1 MGRFTGLLGL
11 IVILAV
17 AWLFSTHKREIK
29 LRLLAWGMGLQF
41 FFALLVLKTDF
52 GIIFQRI
59 GDGVNAMLSYAEVG
73 SQFLFGP
80 LGTKAGPY
88 GVLFA
93 FQVLPIVIFIA
104 SFFSIL
110 YYLGVMQVIVKAMA
124 VGMQKVMGVSG
135 AESLNVAASI
145 FMGQTEAPLTIKP
158 FLAGLTESE
167 LFTIMTAGM
176 AHVSGAVMAAYV
188 KIAGVSITHLLTAVI
203 MTAPATIMLAKIFIP
218 ETEKP
223 ATAGRVDVKI
233 EKTAV
238 NVIDAAAQGAGDGL
252 HLALNIG
259 GMLIAFLAGLTES
272 ELFTIMTAGMA
283 HVSGAVMAAYVKIA
297 GVSITHLLTAV
308 IMTAPATIMLAKIF
322 IPETEKPATAG
333 RVDVKIEKTAVN
345 VIDAAAQGAGDGL
358 HLALNIGGMLIAFL
372 ALIAMVNGILGW
384 VHTLPG
390 MGWMPAS
397 LERIFGLLFA
407 PVAWLLGVPWKDCS
421 VIGDLLGTRLVLNEF
436 VSFLKLG
443 PLKASLDPK
452 SFTIATYAL
461 CGFANFSSI
470 AIQIGGIGALAPTR
484 KSDLARLGLRAVAA
498 GTMANF
504 MSACIAGMLL

>member
-1 MGRFTGLLGL
+1 MGRFTGFLGL
-11 IVILAV
+11 AVILGV
-17 AWLFSTHKREIK
+17 AWLCSTHKKQIK
-29 LRLLAWGMGLQF
+29 LRLIAWGMGLQF
-41 FFALLVLKTDF
+41 AFAILVLKTDF
-52 GIIFQRI
+52 GKIFQAAST
-59 GDGVNAMLSYAEVG
+59 GVNAMLKFAEEG
-73 SQFLFGP
+73 SKFLFGDK
-80 LGTKAGPY
+80 LGAASDQF
-88 GVLFA
+88 GVIFA

-110 YYLGVMQVIVKAMA
+110 YYLGVMQVVVKAMA
-124 VGMQKVMGVSG
+124 IGMQKIMGVSG
-135 AESLNVAASI
+135 AESLDVAASI

-188 KIAGVSITHLLTAVI
+188 KVAGVSIIHLLTAVI

-223 ATAGRVDVKI
+223 VTAGRVDIKV
-233 EKTAV
+233 
-238 NVIDAAAQGAGDGL
+238 
-252 HLALNIG
+252 
-259 GMLIAFLAGLTES
+259 
-272 ELFTIMTAGMA
+272 
-283 HVSGAVMAAYVKIA
+283 
-297 GVSITHLLTAV
+297 
-308 IMTAPATIMLAKIF
+308 
-322 IPETEKPATAG
+322 
-333 RVDVKIEKTAVN
+333 EKTAVN

-372 ALIAMVNGILGW
+372 ALIAMANGILGW
-384 VHTLPG
+384 IHTLPL
-390 MGWMPAS
+390 MGWLRGS
-397 LERIFGLLFA
+397 LEQIFGMIFA
-407 PVAWLLGVPWKDCS
+407 PVAFILGVPWKDCG

-436 VSFLKLG
+436 VAFLKLG
-443 PLKASLDPK
+443 PMKATLDPR

>member
-1 MGRFTGLLGL
+1 MQRFTGILGL
-11 IVILAV
+11 VVILAV
-17 AWLFSTHKREIK
+17 AWLFSTHKRQIK
-29 LRLLAWGMGLQF
+29 LRLIVWGMGLQIL
-41 FFALLVLKTDF
+41 FAVLVLKTDF
-52 GIIFQRI
+52 GIVFKRI
-59 GDGVNAMLSYAEVG
+59 GDGVNAMLEFAEVG

-80 LGTKAGPY
+80 LGTKGGPF
-88 GVLFA
+88 GVVFA

-110 YYLGVMQVIVKAMA
+110 YYLGVMQAVVKAMA
-124 VGMQKVMGVSG
+124 IGMQKVMGVSG

-218 ETEKP
+218 ETGKP
-223 ATAGRVDVKI
+223 ATAGRVDIQV
-233 EKTAV
+233 
-238 NVIDAAAQGAGDGL
+238 
-252 HLALNIG
+252 
-259 GMLIAFLAGLTES
+259 
-272 ELFTIMTAGMA
+272 
-283 HVSGAVMAAYVKIA
+283 
-297 GVSITHLLTAV
+297 
-308 IMTAPATIMLAKIF
+308 
-322 IPETEKPATAG
+322 
-333 RVDVKIEKTAVN
+333 EKTAVN

-372 ALIAMVNGILGW
+372 ALIAMCNGILGW
-384 VHTLPG
+384 VHGLPF
-390 MGWMPAS
+390 MGWLPAS
-397 LERIFGLLFA
+397 LENMFGIVFA
-407 PVAWLLGVPWKDCS
+407 PVAWILGVPWKDART
-421 VIGDLLGTRLVLNEF
+421 IGDLLGTRLVLNEF
-436 VSFLKLG
+436 VAFLKLG
-443 PLKASLDPK
+443 PLKATLDPK